1 MDDKEELNNAI
12 IEKFTSHNMALLDA
26 LADAVNKNK
35 EQAEHYNNIII
46 AMLKKNGG
54 SIEIEQEFV
63 EGFDDLEVI
72 VRYKHFD
79 ADGLFKI
86 WLENKDEQ

>member
-12 IEKFTSHNMALLDA
+12 IEKFTSHNIALLDA
-26 LADAVNKNK
+26 LSEAVKKNK
-35 EQAEHYNNIII
+35 EQGEHYNNIIV

-54 SIEIEQEFV
+54 SIEIEEEFV

-72 VRYKHFD
+72 VRYEHF
-79 ADGLFKI
+79 AIEGLFKI
-86 WLENKDEQ
+86 WLENKDEP